1 MSVVEIDAASG
12 SLVIGGKK
20 VFPIGVSNPPP
31 PGAKTPDGNDALA
44 ELAAGGVNFL
54 RTGLGAWTAELLDG
68 QIAAE
73 RARLDTASA
82 HGLRCWLWLGELA
95 NFPPATAGKPPSP
108 NEQLLTKVV
117 NALKS
122 HPALLAYKGIDE
134 PRNPFRGADWIR
146 PAGLVRAY
154 NRLKQ
159 LDPNHPVVITQAPR
173 STIAELTPY
182 RPAFDITGADI
193 YPVAYPPG
201 RHADTGNN
209 DISVVGDIT
218 KKMRMAAGTKPV
230 WMTLQIAWS
239 GTTPSQQ
246 HPGIVP
252 RVPTLHEE
260 RFMAYQAVVNGARG
274 LTFFGGHLTQVATPA
289 DAKAGWNWTFWNRVL
304 KPLLGELGSS
314 AVAPALVAP
323 NAKAVITAS
332 AKDIE
337 VIARQDQQFLY
348 VIAVRRGAGTS
359 TVSFTGLPA
368 GAKSVEALF
377 EYVQQPPPP
386 PIQPGKQ
393 AFRSISVGNGVLRD
407 WFGPHDA
414 RVYRLAR

>member
-1 MSVVEIDAASG
+1 MSVVAIDKASG
-12 SLVIGGKK
+12 SVVAGSTK
-20 VFPIGVSNPPP
+20 VFPIGVSIPPP
-31 PGAKTPDGNDALA
+31 PGAKTADGKDALA

-54 RTGLGAWTAELLDG
+54 RTGVSGWAAELLDG

-73 RARLDTASA
+73 RARLDAAAA

-95 NFPPATAGKPPSP
+95 NLPPVAAGQPPSL

-117 NALKS
+117 NALKA
-122 HPALLAYKGIDE
+122 HPALLAYKGVDE

-154 NRLKQ
+154 NKLKQ
-159 LDPNHPVVITQAPR
+159 LDPNHPVVITQAPL

-201 RHADTGNN
+201 GHAATGNN

-218 KKMRMAAGTKPV
+218 KKMTAAAGNKPV

-239 GTTPSQQ
+239 GTTPSAQ
-246 HPGIVP
+246 HPVIVP
-252 RVPTLHEE
+252 RFPTLHEE
-260 RFMAYQAVVNGARG
+260 RFMAYQAIVNGARG
-274 LTFFGGHLTQVATPA
+274 LTFFGGHLTQIATPA
-289 DAKAGWNWTFWNRVL
+289 DAQVGWNWTFWNRVL
-304 KPLLGELGSS
+304 KPLLGELSSS

-323 NAKAVITAS
+323 NAKAVITAN
-332 AKDIE
+332 ANDVE
-337 VIARQDQQFLY
+337 LVTRQDQQFLY
-348 VIAVRRGAGTS
+348 VIAVRRGANT
-359 TVSFTGLPA
+359 TNVSFAGLPA
-368 GAKSVEALF
+368 NVTGEALF
-377 EYVQQPPPP
+377 EYVQHPPPP

-393 AFRSISVGNGVLRD
+393 IVRPISVANGSFRD

-414 RVYRLAR
+414 RVYRFPH